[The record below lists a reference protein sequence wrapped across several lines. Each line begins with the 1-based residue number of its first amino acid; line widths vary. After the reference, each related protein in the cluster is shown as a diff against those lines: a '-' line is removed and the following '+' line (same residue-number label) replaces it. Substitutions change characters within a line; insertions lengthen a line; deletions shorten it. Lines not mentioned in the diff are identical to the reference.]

1 MGSVTPAFR
10 EAVAAPRHGSDRGE
24 GRLCV
29 TRAGDASEKHREREN
44 ISARADTLECV
55 DREPSGRNDGAG
67 EGGGFSCSSNSFN
80 AHYAEAAP
88 QKLIPLTQSFK
99 VASLSQNPTTQ
110 LLDRHRLN
118 MEHGT
123 VRDPNLSHSLTIGF
137 NTSWW
142 QNHLAAKT
150 ERASLDR
157 SAGPTNSDGW

>member
-1 MGSVTPAFR
+1 MAAT
-10 EAVAAPRHGSDRGE
+10 VA
-24 GRLCV
+24 
-29 TRAGDASEKHREREN
+29 RAGFVSPERVTHPKSIVNARTSVPEPTPL
-44 ISARADTLECV
+44 SALIVSHPGGTT
-55 DREPSGRNDGAG
+55 GAG

-80 AHYAEAAP
+80 AHYAEAP

-123 VRDPNLSHSLTIGF
+123 VRDPNLSHSLTIVF

-142 QNHLAAKT
+142 QPPRGEN
-150 ERASLDR
+150 RARISR
-157 SAGPTNSDGW
+157 

>member
-1 MGSVTPAFR
+1 MEV
-10 EAVAAPRHGSDRGE
+10 
-24 GRLCV
+24 
-29 TRAGDASEKHREREN
+29 
-44 ISARADTLECV
+44 
-55 DREPSGRNDGAG
+55 
-67 EGGGFSCSSNSFN
+67 
-80 AHYAEAAP
+80 AP

-123 VRDPNLSHSLTIGF
+123 VRDPNLSHSLTIVF